1 MTDIR
6 SIDAFYDNLAVP
18 AACVLGKR
26 LFKKQFYE
34 HGQLGAA
41 DKNAFVEDIDGI
53 EWRYTIKPSTMNI
66 PKLDDDTHEYLE
78 IAILQVVLTATERH
92 LRLAS
97 SIQKAI
103 PYPLLIFFVCG
114 TRLAV
119 NAADKR
125 INRAD
130 TNRIVTENTYDT
142 GWIDLA
148 APDPVQDTFLTEFRF
163 TSFSYRNLYDFY
175 QDAVARIIALNCAV
189 HSGRYALQGAT
200 DGTPKNKTERLE
212 ALRQIEK
219 FHQERNEL
227 RNKLKKEKNLGSQVS
242 LNTKIKQLNDRIEA
256 ARNEL

>member
-6 SIDAFYDNLAVP
+6 SIDQFYNHLAVP
-18 AACVLGKR
+18 EACVLGKR

-34 HGQLGAA
+34 HGQLGAT
-41 DKNAFVEDIDGI
+41 DKKAFVEDIDGI
-53 EWRYTIKPSTMNI
+53 EWRYTIKPSTINI
-66 PKLDDDTHEYLE
+66 PKLEDETHEYLE
-78 IAILQVVLTATERH
+78 VAILQVVLTVADRR
-92 LRLAS
+92 LRIAS
-97 SIQKAI
+97 VIQKAI
-103 PYPLLIFFVCG
+103 PYPLIIIFVCG
-114 TRLAV
+114 SRLAI

-130 TNRIVTENTYDT
+130 ANKIVTENSYDT

-148 APDPVQDTFLTEFRF
+148 APNAEQDAFLSDFRVTNF
-163 TSFSYRNLYDFY
+163 SFRNLYDFY

-189 HSGRYALQGAT
+189 HSGRYALQSEAGE
-200 DGTPKNKTERLE
+200 TPKSKTERLE

-219 FHQERNEL
+219 FQQERNEL

-256 ARNEL
+256 ARNDL

>member
-6 SIDAFYDNLAVP
+6 SIEAFHHNLAVP
-18 AACVLGKR
+18 EACVLGKR

-41 DKNAFVEDIDGI
+41 DKKAFVEDIDGI
-53 EWRYTIKPSTMNI
+53 EWRYTIKPSTINI
-66 PKLDDDTHEYLE
+66 PKLEDDTHEYLE
-78 IAILQVVLTATERH
+78 IAILQVVLSAMDRH
-92 LRLAS
+92 PRIAS

-103 PYPLLIFFVCG
+103 PYPLIILFVCD

-119 NAADKR
+119 NVADKR

-130 TNRIVTENTYDT
+130 ANKIVTESAYDT
-142 GWIDLA
+142 GWINLA
-148 APDPVQDTFLTEFRF
+148 APEAAQDAFITDFRV
-163 TSFSYRNLYDFY
+163 TKFSYRNLYDFY

-189 HSGRYALQGAT
+189 HSGRYALQAGPG
-200 DGTPKNKTERLE
+200 GTPKGKTERLV

-227 RNKLKKEKNLGSQVS
+227 RNKLTKEKNLGSQVS
-242 LNTKIKQLNDRIEA
+242 LNTRIKQLNDRIEA